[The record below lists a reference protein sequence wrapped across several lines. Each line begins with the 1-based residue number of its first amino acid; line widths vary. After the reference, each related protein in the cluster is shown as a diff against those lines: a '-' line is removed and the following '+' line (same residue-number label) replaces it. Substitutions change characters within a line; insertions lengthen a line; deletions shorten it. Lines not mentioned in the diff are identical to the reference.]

1 MRRRRLILGIVLN
14 YLFFSVLLF
23 LPAGTLAWGRAW
35 LFLGLYAAGTF
46 AALCKLFPGREGLLE
61 ERFKPLIQK
70 GQPLADKII
79 LPVFVAAYSGSIA
92 FSSFDVFHLRLLG
105 KPGGF
110 VSFCGLALF
119 AAGWWIVFSALRQ
132 NAFAAPVVKYQEERG
147 QKVVDTGLYGIV
159 RHPMYAGAVLL
170 MFGLPLWLES
180 YAGALSAVL
189 PAALLVLRIRF
200 EEEFL
205 KRELP
210 GYDAYTRKVRYRLIP
225 HVW

>member
-1 MRRRRLILGIVLN
+1 MRRRRLILGIALN

-35 LFLGLYAAGTF
+35 LFLGLYTTGTF
-46 AALCKLFPGREGLLE
+46 AAMRKLFPSREELLE

-79 LPVFVAAYSGSIA
+79 LPLFVAAYSGSVA

-119 AAGWWIVFSALRQ
+119 AAGWRIVFFALWQ
-132 NAFAAPVVKYQEERG
+132 NAFAASVVRHQVERG
-147 QKVVDTGLYGIV
+147 HKVVDTGLYGIV
-159 RHPMYAGAVLL
+159 RHPMYAGGVLL
-170 MFGLPLWLES
+170 MLGLPLWLES

-189 PAALLVLRIRF
+189 PAGLLVLRIRF
-200 EEEFL
+200 EEDFL

-210 GYDAYTRKVRYRLIP
+210 GYEAYTRKVRHRLIP
-225 HVW
+225 RVW